1 MISNGIVNLI
11 MQMSVL
17 GFVIPVVFILAWKV
31 RTKKSIIPSLVGAGV
46 FIMFTFC
53 FESVPNMFFLHT
65 KNPIS
70 DFIVG
75 NGIVYAVYVSLI
87 AAVFEEAGRFVA
99 FKFFLTKY
107 TSDNETSIFYGLG
120 HGGIECMIALGIT
133 QLQYYA
139 YAQLINQN
147 KISSVINAL
156 PDEQSKAAMTEL
168 VNSIKQLTLSQSLW
182 AGGQRF
188 FVMFMQVAL
197 SVLVFKAVKETNN
210 NHYIIIAVILHTLG
224 NMPAALYQRDIC
236 PRFATE
242 VISIVYS
249 IVVCVYAYNVYKT
262 LPKKETTKKEKSFDV
277 AGKKLTN

>member
-53 FESVPNMFFLHT
+53 FESVPNMIFLHT

-75 NGIVYAVYVSLI
+75 NGIVYAVYVRLI
-87 AAVFEEAGRFVA
+87 ASVFEEAGRFVA

-120 HGGIECMIALGIT
+120 HGGIECMIALGVT

-156 PDEQSKAAMTEL
+156 PDEQSKTAMTEL

-224 NMPAALYQRDIC
+224 NMPAALYQRDI
-236 PRFATE
+236 
-242 VISIVYS
+242 
-249 IVVCVYAYNVYKT
+249 
-262 LPKKETTKKEKSFDV
+262 
-277 AGKKLTN
+277 

>member
-1 MISNGIVNLI
+1 
-11 MQMSVL
+11 
-17 GFVIPVVFILAWKV
+17 
-31 RTKKSIIPSLVGAGV
+31 
-46 FIMFTFC
+46 
-53 FESVPNMFFLHT
+53 
-65 KNPIS
+65 
-70 DFIVG
+70 
-75 NGIVYAVYVSLI
+75 
-87 AAVFEEAGRFVA
+87 
-99 FKFFLTKY
+99 
-107 TSDNETSIFYGLG
+107 
-120 HGGIECMIALGIT
+120 MIALGVT

-156 PDEQSKAAMTEL
+156 PDEQSKTAMTEL